1 MLEIML
7 RNIEFIISFNSLFI
21 LWNQLLP
28 LASGFTPPEAHM
40 SDLLPACGALGEGRT
55 FKGWDLV
62 GES

>member
-28 LASGFTPPEAHM
+28 LASENISHPQRLTCQTYCQPVVLWEKVE
-40 SDLLPACGALGEGRT
+40 LLRGGT
-55 FKGWDLV
+55 
-62 GES
+62 